1 MGDQSLDYLLQ
12 QLLNDG
18 NARFFES
25 TIAEQLDDLTNGV
38 REHFALF
45 VIPIE
50 YIDFLLTPH
59 VITAGQLFDEFCF
72 FYRFVFVFVFVL
84 WHNYV
89 GLVFICKVH

>member
-72 FYRFVFVFVFVL
+72 FL
-84 WHNYV
+84 
-89 GLVFICKVH
+89 